1 MENTETKENQTFTH
15 PNKFM
20 LWLFIVTIVMIFAAL
35 TSAYLVRSSDGDWLK
50 FPFPKAFTIST
61 IVLIISS
68 VTMQLAYIN
77 TKKNQTR
84 LVQLFLGITMLLAM
98 AFSYL
103 QVEGWGQLI
112 DFGVWFG
119 GKSSNPAGS
128 FVYVFS
134 GLHLFHLFTGII
146 YLAYVLISSFKGKID
161 AQNTLSI
168 ELCTT
173 YWHFLDLLW
182 VYLFVFLQMNS

>member
-1 MENTETKENQTFTH
+1 MENTENKNYIH

-20 LWLFIVTIVMIFAAL
+20 LWLFIVTIIMIFAAL

-61 IVLIISS
+61 IVLITSS
-68 VTMQLAYIN
+68 VTMQLAYLN
-77 TKKNQTR
+77 TKKGQYNLT
-84 LVQLFLGITMLLAM
+84 QLFLGITLLLAL

-146 YLAYVLISSFKGKID
+146 YLAVVLTASLRGKLNN
-161 AQNTLSI
+161 QNTLQI